1 MTSRRDR
8 VVKES
13 SRVEV
18 EMEEVE
24 EEIEVVMDRELSLW
38 RTGRLQPHEDG

>member
-24 EEIEVVMDRELSLW
+24 EDARRIASPARPPI
-38 RTGRLQPHEDG
+38 RH

>member
-13 SRVEV
+13 SRVEM
-18 EMEEVE
+18 EMEEVDE
-24 EEIEVVMDRELSLW
+24 EE
-38 RTGRLQPHEDG
+38 EDARRIASPARPPIRH

>member
-18 EMEEVE
+18 EEVDE
-24 EEIEVVMDRELSLW
+24 EE
-38 RTGRLQPHEDG
+38 EDARRIASPARPPIRH

>member
-13 SRVEV
+13 SRVE
-18 EMEEVE
+18 MEEVDE
-24 EEIEVVMDRELSLW
+24 EEE
-38 RTGRLQPHEDG
+38 EDARRIASPARPPIRH

>member
-13 SRVEV
+13 SRVE
-18 EMEEVE
+18 MEEVDE
-24 EEIEVVMDRELSLW
+24 EE
-38 RTGRLQPHEDG
+38 EDARRIASPARPPIRH

>member
-24 EEIEVVMDRELSLW
+24 EE
-38 RTGRLQPHEDG
+38 EDARRIASPARPPIRH

>member
-13 SRVEV
+13 SRVEM
-18 EMEEVE
+18 EAMEEE
-24 EEIEVVMDRELSLW
+24 EEEEGDARRIAPPARPPI
-38 RTGRLQPHEDG
+38 PH

>member
-13 SRVEV
+13 SRVE
-18 EMEEVE
+18 MEEVDEDE
-24 EEIEVVMDRELSLW
+24 EEDARRIASPARPPI
-38 RTGRLQPHEDG
+38 RH

>member
-18 EMEEVE
+18 EMEEVDE
-24 EEIEVVMDRELSLW
+24 EEE
-38 RTGRLQPHEDG
+38 EDARRIASPARPPIRH

>member
-13 SRVEV
+13 SRVE
-18 EMEEVE
+18 MEEVE
-24 EEIEVVMDRELSLW
+24 EEEE
-38 RTGRLQPHEDG
+38 EDARHIASPARPPIRH